1 MGAFAELY
9 EDLHGALGPQ
19 AWWPAESRF
28 EVLVGAVLT
37 QNAAWR
43 NVEQAITR
51 LRDAALFAPEAILA
65 APVARVAECIRPS
78 GYYNIKTQRLRAAC
92 EAWLALGGEQGMA
105 AMPTLALRN
114 ALLAVHGL
122 GPESVDD
129 VLLYGFERPVFVI
142 DAYTRRI
149 FSRIGVVD
157 PRAGYDTLQQQFQA
171 DLPVDAQQ
179 FNEYHALIVQLGKS
193 FCRPRQP
200 RCGDCPV
207 LSRCAHG
214 RAEMNQR
221 S

>member
-1 MGAFAELY
+1 MKPLHDIYETLHQAFGA
-9 EDLHGALGPQ
+9 Q

-43 NVEQAITR
+43 NVEQAIDR
-51 LRDAALFAPEAILA
+51 LQVAQLFTPEAILA
-65 APVARVAECIRPS
+65 APVATVAECIRPS
-78 GYYNIKTQRLRAAC
+78 GYYNVKTVRLRAAC
-92 EAWLALGGEQGMA
+92 QAWVDLGGEQGMQ
-105 AMPTLALRN
+105 AMPTAELRQ

-129 VLLYGFERPVFVI
+129 LLLYGFERPVFVI

-149 FSRIGVVD
+149 FSRVGVVEE
-157 PRAGYDTLQQQFQA
+157 RARYNTLQAQFEA
-171 DLPVDAQQ
+171 ELPAEAPV

-200 RCGDCPV
+200 RCADCPL
-207 LSRCAHG
+207 LSHCAHG
-214 RAEMNQR
+214 RAGKA
-221 S
+221 

>member
-1 MGAFAELY
+1 LGAFTAIY
-9 EDLHGALGPQ
+9 DDLQQAFGAQ

-43 NVEQAITR
+43 NVEQAIER
-51 LRDAALFAPEAILA
+51 LRAAALFSPEAILA
-65 APVARVAECIRPS
+65 APVAQVAECIRPS
-78 GYYNIKTQRLRAAC
+78 GYYNIKTRRLRAAC
-92 EAWLALGGEQGMA
+92 EAWMALGGESGMA
-105 AMPTLALRN
+105 AMPTRTLRD

-129 VLLYGFERPVFVI
+129 VLLYGFERPVFVV

-149 FSRIGVVD
+149 FSRLGLVESRI
-157 PRAGYDTLQQQFQA
+157 PYDDLQHHFQA
-171 DLPVDAQQ
+171 DLPVNARQY
-179 FNEYHALIVQLGKS
+179 NEYHALIVQLGKS

-200 RCGDCPV
+200 RCGDCPL

-214 RAEMNQR
+214 RAEISQR